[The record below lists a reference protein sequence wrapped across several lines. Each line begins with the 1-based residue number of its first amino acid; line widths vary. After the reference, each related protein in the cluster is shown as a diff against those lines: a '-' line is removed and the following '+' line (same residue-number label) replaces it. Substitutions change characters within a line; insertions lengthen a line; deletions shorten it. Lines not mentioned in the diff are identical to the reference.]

1 MKPLTR
7 ILIVEDNAD
16 DEALVLRELK
26 KADMADH
33 VMVIRD
39 GAKALSFL
47 SDKDFNS
54 EGFAAVFLDLKLP
67 KASGLKVLETIRK
80 QERTRRLTVIIM
92 TSSNSPEELERCR
105 ELGVFLLRV
114 KAAHVLFVCKSFRR
128 FVPRENAPRRSPWLI
143 IDSTALMV

>member
-105 ELGVFLLRV
+105 ELGVSCYVSKPLTFSSFAKAFADSFQEKTLLAGR
-114 KAAHVLFVCKSFRR
+114 HG
-128 FVPRENAPRRSPWLI
+128 
-143 IDSTALMV
+143 